1 MSQISYR
8 LVSGPGFALV
18 LLVISHDPGT
28 FWCPSCP
35 FFFKFPAQSCQRR
48 MAAHLPVR
56 FMVTGLV
63 TFRYVTRYRRCQ
75 RDHDPAASGV
85 HMRDERGYI
94 AIKVTTWV
102 VKRCHGFA
110 LSLPDED
117 GCPGVPEDMQGDVL
131 CYARSLCNDP
141 EDDLRL
147 LHIRAGPSC
156 LPGTQNAS
164 GVIVSG

>member
-1 MSQISYR
+1 MI
-8 LVSGPGFALV
+8 L
-18 LLVISHDPGT
+18 
-28 FWCPSCP
+28 SC
-35 FFFKFPAQSCQRR
+35 C
-48 MAAHLPVR
+48 
-56 FMVTGLV
+56 TGC
-63 TFRYVTRYRRCQ
+63 T
-75 RDHDPAASGV
+75 HA
-85 HMRDERGYI
+85 DEREYI

-110 LSLPDED
+110 VSLPDED